1 MSDEI
6 LLLDDDPVT
15 LNFLES
21 VLTGAGFICRTV
33 GDPEQALAA
42 VRARR
47 EIAIVLSDIYMPGLT
62 GLQFVDQLNSLA
74 LAWPVPAVLLLTAH
88 PTLESAIDA
97 LRLGACDFLTKPVTP
112 RELVDVVTRVLER
125 VRRQRAENS
134 GKTPDVEILIRQAEE
149 IAGALRRFTQA
160 PEPRRAPPV
169 EPPAEGHDP
178 GTNRTTIEATWPKG
192 RISVLDAIE
201 GLRKLRR
208 HYDDHKLDDVAWDLL
223 LEMLRAEQKQ
233 MRLSVSALTISIP
246 GVSSTTSLRRV
257 SELTARGYIE
267 RVPDARDGRR
277 DFVRLTA
284 KARELLVD
292 YLAHA
297 DSCLVDIQSDERSR
311 APSTGRRR

>member
-1 MSDEI
+1 
-6 LLLDDDPVT
+6 
-15 LNFLES
+15 
-21 VLTGAGFICRTV
+21 
-33 GDPEQALAA
+33 
-42 VRARR
+42 
-47 EIAIVLSDIYMPGLT
+47 
-62 GLQFVDQLNSLA
+62 
-74 LAWPVPAVLLLTAH
+74 
-88 PTLESAIDA
+88 
-97 LRLGACDFLTKPVTP
+97 
-112 RELVDVVTRVLER
+112 VDVVTRVLER
-125 VRRQRAENS
+125 VRRERAENP
-134 GKTPDVEILIRQAEE
+134 GKTPDVETLIRQAEE
-149 IAGALRRFTQA
+149 IAGALRRFTMQP
-160 PEPRRAPPV
+160 PELRRAVRV
-169 EPPAEGHDP
+169 EPAASAEEPATTH
-178 GTNRTTIEATWPKG
+178 TTIEAQWPKG

-277 DFVRLTA
+277 DFVRLTP

-297 DSCLVDIQSDERSR
+297 DSCLVDIQTAEQSRSTS
-311 APSTGRRR
+311 ARRRR